1 MKTLY
6 RSLKL
11 FIVIALI
18 NSAVF
23 AQLKLTAYTDK
34 DVYNYGETIYLYC
47 KVTNTADTTFEFFAP
62 TYQSCQAE
70 FSFNDFKSWEYTGCL
85 ATTELLTFKPHAS
98 KIYSWKIEPRS
109 LALPNKEG
117 TQTIIGKYYFD
128 LADTIYIQAP
138 KFVGGEIRVA
148 FNGSDIDSIN
158 SIRNQLNAYVIFG
171 DHFGEVKGEV
181 WQIEGFDIDSLIQI
195 YSNDSIFIYFEKSVG
210 IGYET
215 IVDENPLDY
224 YPLQVGNKWYYSE
237 VGITYDVEP
246 RPIDESYKVEITKDT
261 LINDKHFFYVEGH
274 PNDKRYWVRIDSVE
288 GKIYK
293 SFYAGQE
300 ERLLY
305 DLMYE
310 CDDSTITDDGI
321 ILSIENSDTLLWDKN
336 RVMRTYN
343 YLSLYTQNILFVQ
356 MIGIVHKFNSF
367 DFGYTNVSLKGCVLN
382 GIVYGDTTLVG
393 VNDRLEYQIP
403 TQFSLSQNYPNPFN
417 PTTTIGYTVPSSSVM
432 LNSFQHLN
440 DSEIPNQVRD
450 DNYNVSLIIYDIL
463 GRIVKILVNHQQNP
477 GKYSVQFNAENLS
490 SGIYYY
496 QLRTGNLSETKK
508 MILLR

>member
-261 LINDKHFFYVEGH
+261 LINDKHFF
-274 PNDKRYWVRIDSVE
+274 
-288 GKIYK
+288 
-293 SFYAGQE
+293 
-300 ERLLY
+300 
-305 DLMYE
+305 
-310 CDDSTITDDGI
+310 
-321 ILSIENSDTLLWDKN
+321 
-336 RVMRTYN
+336 
-343 YLSLYTQNILFVQ
+343 
-356 MIGIVHKFNSF
+356 
-367 DFGYTNVSLKGCVLN
+367 
-382 GIVYGDTTLVG
+382 
-393 VNDRLEYQIP
+393 
-403 TQFSLSQNYPNPFN
+403 
-417 PTTTIGYTVPSSSVM
+417 M
-432 LNSFQHLN
+432 L
-440 DSEIPNQVRD
+440 
-450 DNYNVSLIIYDIL
+450 
-463 GRIVKILVNHQQNP
+463 
-477 GKYSVQFNAENLS
+477 
-490 SGIYYY
+490 
-496 QLRTGNLSETKK
+496 
-508 MILLR
+508 